1 MSYNNEHTGLGLRTC
16 SFKAQ
21 GVLGLFVFVFQY
33 PAIPEFGTEKPAS
46 VGSFYPFDPGGL
58 TISFDS
64 FISSTVLF
72 TFNVTDVRV
81 SLAV

>member
-1 MSYNNEHTGLGLRTC
+1 MSYHNEHKGLGLRTC

-21 GVLGLFVFVFQY
+21 GVLGLFVFQY
-33 PAIPEFGTEKPAS
+33 PAIPEVGTEKPAS
-46 VGSFYPFDPGGL
+46 VGSFYPFIPGGL

-72 TFNVTDVRV
+72 AFNVTDVRV